1 MYLRVSI
8 RALCCVVLLA
18 WTSAS
23 GLAQE
28 PLTMDGAV
36 ERVLIDHP
44 ELAIWDAEMAGQEA
58 AARQASAYPNPEVQL
73 ELEEWGIQRS
83 WLGDEADV
91 TLSVHQAIPLSD
103 RRQAA
108 ADLAR
113 SGRGSSLAGKAWA
126 RAQLVRDVRRR
137 FARAALAAAGVK
149 LAQVG
154 HELSLGVLEAITRRI
169 EAGDLAPA
177 ELRRV
182 EVEVLQAELAVD
194 DARGEARTAVVALA
208 ATWGGQ
214 AEQLE
219 LVALPEPA
227 PPARLSGG
235 EKLWTASAEAG
246 VATAQAEEALARAEI
261 VPDLEVGLG
270 WRESAAFETNSLVL
284 SVGMPIPL
292 WNRNE
297 GQLDAARAG
306 IRRARFEAE
315 AGKRIWQAGR
325 AETEARVRAASARY
339 ETMVTRL
346 LPALEAS
353 HKTVQDGFA
362 EGRFDALDLLASR
375 EHLLAGKQAV
385 LDSLRTYWEA
395 RIDLDWLQ
403 GGADKEIAQ

>member
-1 MYLRVSI
+1 
-8 RALCCVVLLA
+8 
-18 WTSAS
+18 
-23 GLAQE
+23 
-28 PLTMDGAV
+28 MDGAV